1 MKKIFIIFVLFLSSC
16 GSKQYRY
23 RIDCS
28 DGSSYLLDSFS
39 VSKDTVRYQNSDG
52 RTWIVGREDDC
63 YIDTL
68 Y

>member
-1 MKKIFIIFVLFLSSC
+1 MRKIFIIFVLFLSSC
-16 GSKQYRY
+16 GSTEYRY

-28 DGSSYLLDSFS
+28 DSSSYLLDSFS
-39 VSKDTVRYQNSDG
+39 MSGDTIRYRNSDG
-52 RTWIVGREDDC
+52 RTWTVGREDDC